1 MAFSNYRIT
10 ALMLFYVAFA
20 ASGVEA
26 EVIRQHLTVGEN
38 ENAIALTAAEGADQD
53 RRFWC
58 FMGRGVRRHANFALA
73 LANSGLDAYLVRY
86 FRRGSNP
93 LCNCWD
99 AWTKTVSSATT
110 AILRRPETSVAS
122 VCSASGPLHGV
133 PFTVKEN
140 IDMAGLPTTWG
151 VPALAQAV
159 VPTDAPVVERMRAA
173 GAIPIGRTNLLDMAL
188 RPPTISFTGWA
199 VRPNS

>member
-38 ENAIALTAAEGADQD
+38 ENAMALTAAEGADQD

-73 LANSGLDAYLVRY
+73 LANSGLDAYRVRY

-122 VCSASGPLHGV
+122 VCSASHLAGPS
-133 PFTVKEN
+133 P
-140 IDMAGLPTTWG
+140 LPA
-151 VPALAQAV
+151 PAIAASERTLYAHCSSCMEA
-159 VPTDAPVVERMRAA
+159 PTKRSR
-173 GAIPIGRTNLLDMAL
+173 
-188 RPPTISFTGWA
+188 
-199 VRPNS
+199 